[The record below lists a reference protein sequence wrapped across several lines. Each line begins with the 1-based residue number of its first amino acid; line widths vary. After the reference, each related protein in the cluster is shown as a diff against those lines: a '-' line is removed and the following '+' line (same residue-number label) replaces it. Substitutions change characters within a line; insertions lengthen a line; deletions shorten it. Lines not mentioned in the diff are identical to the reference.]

1 MAKLTYIEGVGESY
15 AQKLREADVTTTKT
29 LLELGTTPKG
39 RKNIAAKSGL
49 SDSLI
54 SKWVNHVDLYRVKG
68 IGSEYAEL
76 LEISGVDT
84 VVELAQRNP
93 VNLHAKMLSINLDKK
108 LVRKPPS
115 KSQVKNWVEQA
126 KQLPRVITY

>member
-39 RKNIAAKSGL
+39 RKNIATKSGL
-49 SDSLI
+49 SNSLI

-93 VNLHAKMLSINLDKK
+93 ANLHEKMLSINLDKK
-108 LVRKPPS
+108 LVRKLPP
-115 KSQVKNWVEQA
+115 KSQVINWVEQA

>member
-93 VNLHAKMLSINLDKK
+93 ANLYDKMLSINLDKK
-108 LVRKPPS
+108 LVRKSPS

>member
-15 AQKLREADVTTTKT
+15 AKKLRGADVTSTKT
-29 LLELGTTPKG
+29 LLELGTTSKG
-39 RKNIAAKSGL
+39 RKNIAIKSGL

-93 VNLHAKMLSINLDKK
+93 VNLHEKMLSINLDKK
-108 LVRKPPS
+108 LVRKLPS
-115 KSQVKNWVEQA
+115 KTQVKNWVEQA
-126 KQLPRVITY
+126 KQLHRVITY

>member
-1 MAKLTYIEGVGESY
+1 MRSF
-15 AQKLREADVTTTKT
+15 
-29 LLELGTTPKG
+29 
-39 RKNIAAKSGL
+39 IASIFLFTIAGGAIL
-49 SDSLI
+49 FSDSLI

-93 VNLHAKMLSINLDKK
+93 ENLYQKMTSVNQDKK
-108 LVRKPPS
+108 LVRKLPTQA
-115 KSQVKNWVEQA
+115 QVMKWVEQA

>member
-1 MAKLTYIEGVGESY
+1 MAKLTYIEGVGESS
-15 AQKLREADVTTTKT
+15 AQKLRDADVTSTKT
-29 LLELGTTPKG
+29 FLELGSTSKG
-39 RKNIAAKSGL
+39 RKNIATKSGL
-49 SDSLI
+49 SNSLI
-54 SKWVNHVDLYRVKG
+54 SKWVNHVDLYRIKG

-93 VNLHAKMLSINLDKK
+93 ANLHEKMLSINLDKK
-108 LVRKPPS
+108 LVRKLPP
-115 KSQVKNWVEQA
+115 KSQVINWVEQA